1 MISRVKLTQKSRRR
15 RKGRPSGVGEGVGR
29 EGLIRAAIDLLRSHA
44 PATLR
49 LTDVARFA
57 GVDPNLIRYYFKDKD
72 GLFTAAASTMLEEFR
87 LKQKARAAS
96 KGTAEERLR
105 DRIRS
110 VIEQY
115 LQHPYFH
122 EVVVNQII
130 RGDPRSGKRRLQA
143 LADSGEA
150 EVHSIITQGAK
161 TGEFRSV
168 DARFLQLAVVGACG
182 FFVTARPLVEASF
195 KGQKV
200 TTATAEAYGDFVA
213 DLLIDGLKRPEKYRK
228 PPVRGARARRTKA

>member
-1 MISRVKLTQKSRRR
+1 MKLKQKSRRR
-15 RKGRPSGVGEGVGR
+15 RKGRPSGVTETVGR
-29 EGLIRAAIDLLRSHA
+29 EALVRAAIDLLRSHA
-44 PATLR
+44 PATLK

-57 GVDPNLIRYYFKDKD
+57 EVDPHLIRYYFKDKD
-72 GLFTAAASTMLEEFR
+72 GLFTAAASAMLEEFQ
-87 LKQKARAAS
+87 LKLRARAAE

-105 DRIRS
+105 DRIRG

-130 RGDPRSGKRRLQA
+130 WGDPRSGKRALQA

-150 EVHSIITQGAK
+150 ATRSILVQGAK
-161 TGEFRSV
+161 TREFRPV
-168 DARFLQLAVVGACG
+168 DARFLQIALVGACG
-182 FFVTARPLVEASF
+182 FFVTAKPLVEASF

-200 TTATAEAYGDFVA
+200 TTATAEAYGNFVA
-213 DLLIDGLKRPEKYRK
+213 DLLLEGLKRPEKQRNH
-228 PPVRGARARRTKA
+228 RSA